1 MKKSLI
7 LFGFILSSLY
17 ALGQVYTIPKRS
29 YISPEYGL
37 HCIGIFQQ
45 SEDGI
50 WKYTEYGYGHEMIS
64 NDYFYDSIG
73 DEHYFCFD
81 KKNDIYYFYTDNV
94 IGYYKP
100 TSKSDLSRMKRG
112 LKENNV
118 PKENVDTYSAIL
130 LDVIKMKKEEYD
142 KKNKEIYEK
151 QRQHVKDSIDYAKR
165 KNLEREEYRKSHDWR
180 DLSMSAFYGLKCD
193 YCNDH
198 HFMKKFRV
206 VSISADTLYYLL
218 DKPDIKCLGTNFW
231 GIHYSALT
239 RDLKKDNSFQEYV
252 RIWQDSIANNNTFST
267 QDAGVINAIQYIEF
281 KDKINAKAPNGFML
295 KWGWELNSAQGI
307 EPYFSF
313 FNSSRKTI
321 KYIDFYFSILNPV
334 GDKCYLQYQRSYV
347 GNVRGVGP
355 VEPFDSGSWNWD
367 RATHYT
373 TGDASEMRIVKLVIT
388 YMDGKTKTIPNASII
403 YDDLQ

>member
-1 MKKSLI
+1 MKK
-7 LFGFILSSLY
+7 
-17 ALGQVYTIPKRS
+17 
-29 YISPEYGL
+29 
-37 HCIGIFQQ
+37 
-45 SEDGI
+45 
-50 WKYTEYGYGHEMIS
+50 
-64 NDYFYDSIG
+64 
-73 DEHYFCFD
+73 
-81 KKNDIYYFYTDNV
+81 
-94 IGYYKP
+94 
-100 TSKSDLSRMKRG
+100 G

-118 PKENVDTYSAIL
+118 PKVNVDTYSAIL

-193 YCNDH
+193 FCNDN

-218 DKPDIKCLGTNFW
+218 DKPDIKYLGTNFW

-239 RDLKKDNSFQEYV
+239 PDFKKDNSFQEYV
-252 RIWQDSIANNNTFST
+252 RTWQDSIANNNTFST
-267 QDAGVINAIQYIEF
+267 QDVGIFNAIQYSEF
-281 KDKINAKAPNGFML
+281 KDKIYAKAPNGFML

-321 KYIDFYFSILNPV
+321 KYIDFYFSILN
-334 GDKCYLQYQRSYV
+334 GL
-347 GNVRGVGP
+347 
-355 VEPFDSGSWNWD
+355 
-367 RATHYT
+367 
-373 TGDASEMRIVKLVIT
+373 MRR
-388 YMDGKTKTIPNASII
+388 Y
-403 YDDLQ
+403 